1 MCMYGR
7 EGTFVLK
14 IAFARSELDVFN
26 FIFFVLMVAK
36 SVRYLS
42 SLTSLRETKGDS
54 NIHGNFYFETLM
66 VNIK

>member
-1 MCMYGR
+1 MYMYGR

-26 FIFFVLMVAK
+26 FIFVLMVAK
-36 SVRYLS
+36 NVRYVS

-54 NIHGNFYFETLM
+54 NIHGEFSFESLM
-66 VNIK
+66 INIK

>member
-36 SVRYLS
+36 SMRS
-42 SLTSLRETKGDS
+42 FFTDKRNKGR
-54 NIHGNFYFETLM
+54 FKYPWKFFL
-66 VNIK
+66 